1 MLDEELISYLRQL
14 LPDYMV
20 PAAVVTLDALPQT
33 PNHKVDLNA
42 LPAVTV
48 ESRADGSPRDD
59 LERNLAG
66 FWGQLLNRDQVGIH
80 NDFFRTGGNSL
91 QVMRVIAHVRKTYGV
106 GVPASYLFEQPTV
119 AALAAR
125 VREALA
131 AGPADAGRQDS

>member
-1 MLDEELISYLRQL
+1 MLEEELINYLRQL

-20 PAAVVTLDALPQT
+20 PSAIVTLDALPQT

-59 LERNLAG
+59 LERDLVG
-66 FWGQLLNRDQVGIH
+66 LWGQLLNRDQVGVH
-80 NDFFRTGGNSL
+80 NDFFRIGGNSL

-106 GVPASYLFEQPTV
+106 GVPAAYLFEQPTV

-125 VREALA
+125 VREAAA
-131 AGPADAGRQDS
+131 AGPAGAGRQDS